1 MEIALVT
8 ETFPPEV
15 NGVARSLSHLV
26 EGLAR
31 RGHRLAVVRPR
42 QGRQDRPREEG
53 GVTQLPLPGAPLP
66 RYDGLRF
73 GLPARRRLE
82 RRWARTRPTVVHV
95 ATEGPLGW
103 SALRAATGLGLPVS
117 SSFHTNFHL
126 YGRHYGYG
134 ALQRVAVVYLRA
146 FHNRA
151 ACTLV
156 PSESARATLAER
168 GFRNLG
174 ILARGV
180 DSRLFAPDR
189 RREEL
194 RRSWGAGPGDPVVAY
209 VGRLAG
215 EKNLPLAVRAFLAA
229 RERVPGARFVLV
241 GDGPSRQVLERRHPE
256 LLFCGMRR
264 GEDLAAH
271 YASAD
276 LLLFP
281 SLTETFGNV
290 VTEAMA
296 SGLAVVAF
304 DYAAA
309 GLHLEHGANGLALP
323 LGDEEAFVAAAC
335 ALAAEPER
343 ARRLGRAARRT
354 AEGITWEAV
363 VTSFEARLE
372 RLAAGAPTPGEPSPG
387 RRPG

>member
-1 MEIALVT
+1 MRVCLVT

-15 NGVARSLSHLV
+15 NGVARTLAHLV
-26 EGLAR
+26 DGLAR
-31 RGHRLAVVRPR
+31 RGNEVEVVRPR
-42 QGRQDRPREEG
+42 QGVEDRPRTG
-53 GVTQLPLPGAPLP
+53 AGVTEVPLPGAPLP

-73 GLPARRRLE
+73 GLPAGRRLLARWRRR
-82 RRWARTRPTVVHV
+82 RPDVLHV
-95 ATEGPLGW
+95 ATEGPLGL
-103 SALRAATGLGLPVS
+103 SALRAARRLAVPVA

-134 ALQRVAVVYLRA
+134 TLRRLALAYLRA
-146 FHNRA
+146 FHNRT

-156 PSESARATLAER
+156 PSESARAALAAA

-180 DSRLFAPDR
+180 DGELFDPAR
-189 RREEL
+189 RDEAL
-194 RRSWGAGPGDPVVAY
+194 RRAWGAGPADPVVAH

-215 EKNLPLAVRAFLAA
+215 EKNLPLAVRAFVAVRRSVPSA
-229 RERVPGARFVLV
+229 RLVLV
-241 GDGPSRQVLERRHPE
+241 GDGPARPALERAHPD
-256 LLFCGMRR
+256 LVFCGMRR
-264 GEDLAAH
+264 GEELAAH

-304 DYAAA
+304 GYAAA
-309 GLHLEHGANGLALP
+309 GLHVEDGVNGVTVP
-323 LGDEEAFVAAAC
+323 CGDEEGFVAAAVR
-335 ALAAEPER
+335 LAGDPPLAQ
-343 ARRLGRAARRT
+343 RLGKAARRT
-354 AEGITWEAV
+354 AEGITWEEV
-363 VTSFEARLE
+363 VAGYERRL
-372 RLAAGAPTPGEPSPG
+372 LALAGG
-387 RRPG
+387 